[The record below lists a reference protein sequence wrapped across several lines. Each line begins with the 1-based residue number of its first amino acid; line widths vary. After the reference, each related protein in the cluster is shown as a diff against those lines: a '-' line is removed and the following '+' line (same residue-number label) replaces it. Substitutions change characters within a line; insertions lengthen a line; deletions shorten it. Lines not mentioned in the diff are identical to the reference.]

1 MSASLRLQTPE
12 FATYLFNL
20 ISSLSDLILTTCCFG
35 LSVLLNFGA
44 GLFSE
49 EKDFP
54 DSFFLKSGFLLSET
68 LPLLLAPDDFLMLL
82 FFCKDSQFK

>member
-1 MSASLRLQTPE
+1 
-12 FATYLFNL
+12 
-20 ISSLSDLILTTCCFG
+20 
-35 LSVLLNFGA
+35 LNFGA

-82 FFCKDSQFK
+82 FFCKDRQFK